1 MRDVCDEG
9 DVKMA
14 IIVLDPAHGG
24 EDFGAISK
32 KGLLE
37 KDVTLGIALKTA
49 EYLRQVG
56 VDVRLTR
63 TTDQTM
69 NLSQRTQYAN
79 NIGADLY
86 ICIHINEGGGTGFE
100 SFIYTT
106 TSDTATL
113 FANNTIHRKLAAYFS
128 NFSLPDRGE
137 KRGEFF
143 VLRDTLMPA
152 CILECGFMDHSVDA
166 ELLSHQGFIY
176 GLALFLAQG
185 IANVFGYPE
194 PSRTAKQISKYYMD
208 VVEGMEHAQS
218 YIDFLFEK
226 GIMLGD
232 GKGHFLPMDSMN
244 RMTFA
249 IVLGRAIQYL
259 KNEE

>member
-1 MRDVCDEG
+1 MP
-9 DVKMA
+9 

-24 EDFGAISK
+24 EDIGAISK

-37 KDVTLGIALKTA
+37 KDVTLAIALKTA

-63 TTDQTM
+63 TIDQSM

-79 NIGADLY
+79 NIGADLF

-100 SFIYTT
+100 SYIYTT
-106 TSDTATL
+106 VSDTATI
-113 FANNTIHRKLAAYFS
+113 FANNTMHRKLAGYFN
-128 NFSLPDRGE
+128 NFGLADRGE
-137 KRGEFF
+137 KRGDFF

-152 CILECGFMDHSVDA
+152 SILECGFMDHPVDA

-176 GLALFLAQG
+176 GLALSLSQS

-194 PSRTAKQISKYYMD
+194 PSRTAKQISNYYMD
-208 VVEGMEHAQS
+208 VVEGMEHAQH

-232 GKGHFLPMDSMN
+232 GKGHFMPLDSMN

-249 IVLGRAIQYL
+249 IILGRAIEYL